1 MKKIAIIGAGI
12 GGLVAGNLLAKK
24 GHKVTIFEAH
34 SAPGGYTAGFWR
46 NGFYFESG
54 TFSFESIDL
63 VSKVMREIGVQ
74 DKIEFVRQ
82 RSRMMSEDFDD
93 IPESYEQLK
102 EMHFKAYPAEKEA
115 LERFFSTVD
124 KLVTGIRPLMLRS
137 SVWAKITA
145 GTQFL
150 FLYNQ
155 YKNMTMSQF
164 VGKYFSKDTK
174 LYRYWMNMAY
184 PEMAAWMIGGA
195 IVSFI
200 EDYWTVK
207 GGMQS
212 WADVLADN
220 FKKLGGELKLNIYID
235 KIITANRQATGV
247 ASGKELFAADKVI
260 SASDYK
266 QTFLKLLDDQSLLPA
281 RLKCKI
287 ERACVSESFVM
298 VYLGLNIANDELRKI
313 IKVPHL
319 TFFDEK
325 PGMDITDD
333 EDEHY
338 FDKIS
343 IGLFSPSLLDWKLAP
358 DGKSTLMIAALAPP
372 EWMDNWGCGDK
383 QEYRVLKEL
392 AKKALISKAEKI
404 IPGLKEMIEY
414 EDAATPLTYERFTH
428 NTSGATSAWSWNPEK
443 RFYQNTLGNYIDTPV
458 ANLYIG
464 SCWASQMGGIPGAIM
479 AAIKCAKKIG

>member
-54 TFSFESIDL
+54 TFSFESLDL

-82 RSRMMSEDFDD
+82 RTRMKSEDFDAT
-93 IPESYEQLK
+93 PESYDQLK

-115 LERFFSTVD
+115 LERFFSAVD

-137 SVWAKITA
+137 SMWAKIAA

-155 YKNMTMSQF
+155 YKNVTMSQF
-164 VGKYFSKDTK
+164 VVKYFNKDTK

-200 EDYWTVK
+200 EDYWTIK

-212 WADVLADN
+212 WADTLADN
-220 FKKLGGELKLNIYID
+220 FKKLGGEIKLNTYID
-235 KIITANRQATGV
+235 KIITIDDKATGV
-247 ASGKELFAADKVI
+247 ASGQEIFAADEVI
-260 SASDYK
+260 SACDYK
-266 QTFLKLLDDQSLLPA
+266 KTFLKLLDNQSLLPLEL
-281 RLKCKI
+281 RRRI
-287 ERACVSESFVM
+287 ERSAVSESFVM
-298 VYLGLNIANDELRKI
+298 VYLGLRVSNEKLLAM
-313 IKVPHL
+313 IKCPHL
-319 TFFDEK
+319 SFFDEK
-325 PGMDITDD
+325 PGLDITDD
-333 EDEHY
+333 ADEHY
-338 FDKIS
+338 FEKTS
-343 IGLFSPSLLDWKLAP
+343 IGIYSPSLLDQQLAP
-358 DGKSTLMIAALAPP
+358 EGKSTLMLAAMAPP
-372 EWMDNWGCGDK
+372 EWMENWGCADK
-383 QEYRVLKEL
+383 QRYLILKEF
-392 AKKALISKAEKI
+392 AKKAIIDKAEKI
-404 IPGLKEMIEY
+404 IPGLRTMIEY

-428 NTSGATSAWSWNPEK
+428 NTGGASSAWSWNPEK
-443 RFYQNTLGNYIDTPV
+443 KFYPNTLGTNIHTPV
-458 ANLYIG
+458 RNLHIG
-464 SCWASQMGGIPGAIM
+464 SCWASQMGGIPGAVN
-479 AAIKCAKKIG
+479 AAVKCAKKIG